1 MHKCL
6 FSQTRYILSCFT
18 STVKFSV
25 LVTSE
30 KNSCNDK
37 KKNAKPTNEFKEL
50 IRDHPPFP
58 SGALALPSSLPNG

>member
-6 FSQTRYILSCFT
+6 FSQIRYILSCFT

-50 IRDHPPFP
+50 I
-58 SGALALPSSLPNG
+58 